1 MTAPFTR
8 DPIHASRA
16 PDPVDLHVGARIRK
30 RRWLIG
36 QSQQTLAELCGVQFQ
51 QMQKYETGMNR
62 VSASR
67 LYRIAS
73 AQGVPVAWYFEG
85 LDQSDYALADDAEL
99 MEIARTLS
107 TVPAAAR
114 VQIIRL
120 AQTVTAD
127 V

>member
-1 MTAPFTR
+1 MTPTLK
-8 DPIHASRA
+8 S
-16 PDPVDLHVGARIRK
+16 PDPVDTHVGKRIRY
-30 RRWLIG
+30 RRWMVG
-36 QSQQTLAELCGVQFQ
+36 QTQQDLARMCGVQFQ
-51 QMQKYETGMNR
+51 QLQKYETGMNR

-67 LYRIAS
+67 LYRISA

-85 LDQSDYALADDAEL
+85 LDQSAHALADDAEL

-107 TVPAAAR
+107 TVPVAAR
-114 VQIIRL
+114 SQIIRL